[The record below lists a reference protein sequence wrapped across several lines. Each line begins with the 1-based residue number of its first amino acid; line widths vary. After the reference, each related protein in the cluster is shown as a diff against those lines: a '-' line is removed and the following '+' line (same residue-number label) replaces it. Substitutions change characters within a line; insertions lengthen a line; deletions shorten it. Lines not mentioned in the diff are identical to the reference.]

1 MEERIK
7 ELETL
12 LMQECEKHEKDC
24 TTCPYTKECDVFCKP
39 FLYKI
44 AKCFCR
50 LLHLHFV
57 GDCKA
62 STDSYSASRKTL
74 QTLFNCYSTRYG
86 NGSSEFSSS
95 CACSLK

>member
-1 MEERIK
+1 MLAEA
-7 ELETL
+7 TGV
-12 LMQECEKHEKDC
+12 
-24 TTCPYTKECDVFCKP
+24 TKIVIACGRTDLRKGIDGLAHVFCKP

-62 STDSYSASRKTL
+62 STDS
-74 QTLFNCYSTRYG
+74 LFCQPQDI
-86 NGSSEFSSS
+86 
-95 CACSLK
+95 ADII